1 MDGEALGRIIGLIIL
16 PFLLMALIGGVYYL
30 AVRPRL
36 TFRQAMFRWWVVA
49 LSLVLVLLSF
59 LSRIVESLAAG

>member
-1 MDGEALGRIIGLIIL
+1 MTGEALGRIIGLLIF
-16 PFLLMALIGGVYYL
+16 PLLVMAVVGGVYYL

-49 LSLVLVLLSF
+49 IAVLLWVMGLCGQLVQS
-59 LSRIVESLAAG
+59 V

>member
-1 MDGEALGRIIGLIIL
+1 MTGVVLGRIIGLIIV

-49 LSLVLVLLSF
+49 LSVVLLLLSF
-59 LSRIVESLAAG
+59 WSRIVESLAAG

>member
-49 LSLVLVLLSF
+49 LSLVLVLLS
-59 LSRIVESLAAG
+59 

>member
-1 MDGEALGRIIGLIIL
+1 MIGEALGRIIGLIIL

-36 TFRQAMFRWWVVA
+36 SFRQAMFRWWVVA

-59 LSRIVESLAAG
+59 LSRIVESLAGG